1 MVIKSYFMK
10 LFLLIIE
17 KFDFLNEMQPR
28 KGGFVIFLQGL
39 PA

>member
-17 KFDFLNEMQPR
+17 KFDFLNEMQ
-28 KGGFVIFLQGL
+28 GFVIFIQGL